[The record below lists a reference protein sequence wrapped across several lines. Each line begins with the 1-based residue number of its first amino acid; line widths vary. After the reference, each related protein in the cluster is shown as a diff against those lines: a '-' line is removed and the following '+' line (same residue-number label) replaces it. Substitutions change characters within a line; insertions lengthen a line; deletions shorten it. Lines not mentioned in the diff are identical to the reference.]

1 MFYFPWNIL
10 HWAITDSPV
19 TLVEEQ
25 IIMEL
30 ISSEDF
36 AKICK
41 TPEGKEVVSK
51 LESPSRS
58 RVPLNLP
65 RDVTDV
71 NITPEAFIITYKG
84 TEFVFRNPQAESI
97 FKRRRPTREEGLE
110 ILAACPEIVEAIQLL
125 YEERQSTKE
134 GTKERNETEAE
145 LESIKKKW
153 WRGRRQKN
161 LKEIASLLEVL
172 LHRWSFVLLLD
183 QWTAECTNKLK

>member
-1 MFYFPWNIL
+1 
-10 HWAITDSPV
+10 
-19 TLVEEQ
+19 VEEQ
-25 IIMEL
+25 IIMDL

-41 TPEGKEVVSK
+41 TPEGKEVMSK
-51 LESPSRS
+51 LQSPSRS
-58 RVPLNLP
+58 RLPLNLP

-110 ILAACPEIVEAIQLL
+110 ILAACPEIVEAIKLL

-134 GTKERNETEAE
+134 VAKERIETEAKLESTKKERNDGEAGDKR
-145 LESIKKKW
+145 S
-153 WRGRRQKN
+153 
-161 LKEIASLLEVL
+161 
-172 LHRWSFVLLLD
+172 
-183 QWTAECTNKLK
+183 